1 MPLKDF
7 KNEGGG
13 SGDHVSLCSVSL
25 KYFQLLV
32 KQKSKVAFLSGM
44 VKEK

>member
-1 MPLKDF
+1 MPLEDF
-7 KNEGGG
+7 KNGGGG

-32 KQKSKVAFLSGM
+32 K
-44 VKEK
+44 